1 MYACKREDRKG
12 FFVTVTKYSGNGN
25 DFVMF
30 VAQEKEDR
38 SQLAKTLCHRQNGV
52 GADGLVVLLPHKEYD
67 FEWEFYNSDGS
78 QADMCGNA
86 SRCVAHFA
94 HEKGISKNNHAEFL
108 TGAGVIRATING
120 LYVVSDMTEP
130 DIIRTDIEENG
141 ENWWLIDSGVPHLVA
156 VRDNIDTFNLEEARA
171 LRHKYNANVN
181 ICKLEG
187 DTMYVRTYERGVEDE
202 TLACGTGMVA
212 CFIRNHKEGKVSNQV
227 KVHPISGDEL
237 YVSYEEGTYRFGGQ
251 VTKTFVAE
259 TLI

>member
-1 MYACKREDRKG
+1 M
-12 FFVTVTKYSGNGN
+12 TVTKYSANGN

-38 SQLAKTLCHRQNGV
+38 SALAKQLCHRQNGV
-52 GADGLVVLLPHKEYD
+52 GADGLVVLLPHKTYD

-78 QADMCGNA
+78 SANMCGNA
-86 SRCVAHFA
+86 SRAVAHYA
-94 HEKGISKNNHAEFL
+94 HEKGISKDGKSEFL

-130 DIIRTDIEENG
+130 DIMRTDIEEEG
-141 ENWWLIDSGVPHLVA
+141 ETWWLIDSGVPHLVSI
-156 VRDNIDTFNLEEARA
+156 RDSVDSFDIEQARR

-181 ICKLEG
+181 ICKVEG

-212 CFIRNHKEGKVSNQV
+212 CFIRSFKEEKVPSQV
-227 KVHPISGDEL
+227 KVHPKSGDEL
-237 YVSYEEGTYRFGGQ
+237 YVSYEEGVYRFGGK
-251 VTKTFVAE
+251 VTKTFIAE
-259 TLI
+259 TIE